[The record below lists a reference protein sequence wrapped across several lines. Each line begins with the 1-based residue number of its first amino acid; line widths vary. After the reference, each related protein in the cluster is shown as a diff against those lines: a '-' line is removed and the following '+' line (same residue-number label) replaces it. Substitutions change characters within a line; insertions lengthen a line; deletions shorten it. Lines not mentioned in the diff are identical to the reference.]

1 MGKET
6 LIGKGLWDSYSE
18 KVRER
23 MNNPSH
29 FGSFTEDEA
38 KKKGLRLVDV
48 LHGSE
53 SCGDAIELFLLIDP
67 LSSLIKDVKFKSYG
81 CGTAIAAADM
91 MCELCMGKTVDQ
103 ALKITNLEVERA
115 LRDKP
120 DIAAV
125 PGQKMHCSVMAYDVI
140 RKAAALYKNVD
151 VKVFEEDE
159 IVCHCG
165 RITRKQIEDAI
176 INNHLTTVEAI
187 MDATGAGTYCGS
199 CIRPGGH
206 EEKNVYLVD
215 ILDTILKKQDKAK
228 APKPA
233 SVPFKDMTVPLK
245 LKALEKA
252 LDEFVRPS
260 LSSDSGGVEIIDL
273 QGMDVYIKYTGACAG
288 CASAGRGTLDF
299 IQVSLRDKVDPAINV
314 KPFIG

>member
-1 MGKET
+1 
-6 LIGKGLWDSYSE
+6 
-18 KVRER
+18 
-23 MNNPSH
+23 
-29 FGSFTEDEA
+29 
-38 KKKGLRLVDV
+38 
-48 LHGSE
+48 
-53 SCGDAIELFLLIDP
+53 
-67 LSSLIKDVKFKSYG
+67 
-81 CGTAIAAADM
+81 
-91 MCELCMGKTVDQ
+91 
-103 ALKITNLEVERA
+103 
-115 LRDKP
+115 
-120 DIAAV
+120 
-125 PGQKMHCSVMAYDVI
+125 MAYDVI

-215 ILDTILKKQDKAK
+215 ILDAILKKQEKSK
-228 APKPA
+228 SPKPA

-314 KPFIG
+314 KPFMG